1 MRNRGR
7 SRSLWYDVETS
18 TQEIKTVAYI
28 RKTVDVWSIQQYC
41 SSRWGWEEV
50 TQETTR
56 KDAIQTR
63 DLYRANQPEYPVKF
77 VKQREKKV

>member
-1 MRNRGR
+1 M
-7 SRSLWYDVETS
+7 
-18 TQEIKTVAYI
+18 AYI

-41 SSRWGWEEV
+41 CGYWEEV
-50 TQETTR
+50 VQETTR

-77 VKQREKKV
+77 VKQREKKVQASR